1 MSINGT
7 KSKDFHKFYDDKGP
21 TLTLIKTVKNHI
33 FGGFTPLSLNILG
46 DEIVDKSKKTFIFS
60 LNSLKQYNMIDSE
73 RKSIR
78 YESENGPVFG
88 DYDFGFIKI

>member
-1 MSINGT
+1 
-7 KSKDFHKFYDDKGP
+7 
-21 TLTLIKTVKNHI
+21 
-33 FGGFTPLSLNILG
+33 
-46 DEIVDKSKKTFIFS
+46 
-60 LNSLKQYNMIDSE
+60 MIDSE